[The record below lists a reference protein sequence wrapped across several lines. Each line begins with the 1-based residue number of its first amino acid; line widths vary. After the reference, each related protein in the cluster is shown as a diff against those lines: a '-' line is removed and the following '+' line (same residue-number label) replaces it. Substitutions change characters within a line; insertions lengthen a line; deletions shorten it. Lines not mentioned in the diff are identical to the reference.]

1 MVQWPICESSKS
13 EQLEKSFSLKLEMLL
28 TGNMMRA
35 VRHPKAI
42 GLLVGCIARTS
53 QRFLIEEFQ
62 SDDID
67 GPDRISTS

>member
-13 EQLEKSFSLKLEMLL
+13 EQPEKSFSLKLEMLL
-28 TGNMMRA
+28 TGNMTRA
-35 VRHPKAI
+35 ARHPEAI
-42 GLLVGCIARTS
+42 GLMVGCIAHTS